1 MNRVVLVT
9 GAARNTGL
17 AIIRR
22 FAREGYDAVIT
33 SRSADEAR
41 EAALQVGREYP
52 AVRVMGLGMDPASVE
67 SIRAAFSVVK
77 QEFGHLN
84 AYISNAAH
92 LGVDLSIF
100 NATQADWDAVMN
112 ANARG
117 SFFGCQEAVKLM
129 PPGSAICLIGSVH
142 ANATLPGRVLYAAS
156 KGAIAAMNHALALEV
171 GHLGIRINNLVAGA
185 IHTDRWDHQDE
196 ATTKK
201 RRAQYPAGRE
211 SFGEEI
217 AAGVYYLCSDEAKTV
232 TGAELTIDSGIS
244 CCILPYNKEWNQ
256 K

>member
-9 GAARNTGL
+9 GAAKNTGL
-17 AIIRR
+17 AIIER
-22 FAREGYDAVIT
+22 FAKEGYDAVIT
-33 SRSADEAR
+33 SRSLAEAQ
-41 EAALQVGREYP
+41 EAAAQVNAKYP
-52 AVRVMGLGMDPASVE
+52 DVRIIGVQMDPGSVE
-67 SIRAAFSVVK
+67 SIRAGFAVVK

-92 LGVDLSIF
+92 LGVDLTLF
-100 NATQADWDAVMN
+100 NSTEEDWDAVMN
-112 ANARG
+112 ANAKG

-129 PPGSAICLIGSVH
+129 APGSAICLIGSVH
-142 ANATLPGRVLYAAS
+142 ANATIPGRVLYAAS
-156 KGAIAAMNHALALEV
+156 KGAIAAMNHAMAIEL

-185 IHTDRWDHQDE
+185 IHTNRWDGQDE
-196 ATTKK
+196 ATTAK

-244 CCILPYNKEWNQ
+244 CCILPYNKEWN
-256 K
+256 KK